1 MKHPWVALLLFVSVL
16 VIARGPALGKPDLGR
31 IGITVA
37 RMLEQDHFSQQPFD
51 DTISLKLLREYL
63 DTLDYNRLFFLQSD
77 VTEFE
82 RRYGTSLD
90 EDVLMGNLEAAFEI
104 YDRYLKRVVERVS
117 STPKL
122 VARDDLIDPTHFVEI
137 TRKESPWPKDQAD
150 AERLWR
156 DRVAA
161 DLLQERLNRERI
173 KTRTEKARAA
183 DTQKKSAEN
192 ENKQDAEVTANVAEQ
207 DLEEE
212 ESGVDLTK
220 SPEQVVID
228 RSNRLLRSLKEQGR
242 EDQAKIFLSALSRVY
257 DPHSE
262 YLSDSDLKSFE
273 ITMSLQLVGI
283 GAMLRSDDGYARVME
298 LVPGGPADKDGRL
311 KPKDRIA
318 AVAQGDEPF
327 VDTVDMELDK
337 VVEMIRGKKGTV
349 VRLSVIPG
357 TATDPSRRVVIDIV
371 RDEVK
376 IKDAAASAE
385 VIDHVMPDGSKRR
398 LGWLNLPSF
407 YAEMGGLRTSKTT
420 SATRDVRRLLN
431 RLKAEGIEGVV
442 VDLSRNGGGS
452 LEEAV
457 SLTGLFIRKG
467 PIVQAKLG
475 EGATESKSD
484 TDPGIVYDGPL
495 VVLTSRFSAS
505 ASEIFAAALQDYG
518 RAIVVGD
525 KSTFGKGT
533 VQTIFKLEHAIPFF
547 GGRLRNSGALRFTIQ
562 KFYRIAGG
570 STQFK
575 GVVSDLVL
583 PSATDH
589 NEVGESALKH
599 ALRYD
604 ELPPMRFEKIADLSG
619 IIPKLARRSKERVAS
634 DREFQYIVED
644 MKRFRERMDEN
655 RISLDLNKR
664 LAELYEEER
673 RRETREKERASRKR
687 QEHVTYA
694 ITLDNVDSEQLTRV
708 SSPSNPATGSS
719 QPSDFNPESFA
730 DRKKRPEID
739 PIKDE
744 TLKIL
749 HDFVSV
755 SKTPSIADA
764 E

>member
-1 MKHPWVALLLFVSVL
+1 MKHPTVGVISFLAALLFMT
-16 VIARGPALGKPDLGR
+16 GPAASKPDLGR

-37 RMLEQDHFSQQPFD
+37 RMLEQDHFSQQPLD

-104 YDRYLKRVVERVS
+104 YDRYLKRVSARVASTARLVES
-117 STPKL
+117 E
-122 VARDDLIDPTHFVEI
+122 DLIDPTHFVEI
-137 TRKESPWPKDQAD
+137 SRKDSPWPKDQAD

-156 DRVAA
+156 DRIAA
-161 DLLQERLNRERI
+161 DLLQERLNRERH
-173 KTRTEKARAA
+173 KTRTEKAQAA
-183 DTQKKSAEN
+183 KANKNSKNGGEN
-192 ENKQDAEVTANVAEQ
+192 EAHSQTDDPA
-207 DLEEE
+207 DE
-212 ESGVDLTK
+212 ESPVDLTK
-220 SPEQVVID
+220 RPEQVVID
-228 RSNRLLRSLKEQGR
+228 RSNRLLRSVKEQGR
-242 EDQAKIFLSALSRVY
+242 ENQAKIFLSALARVY

-318 AVAQGDEPF
+318 AVAQGNEPF

-337 VVEMIRGKKGTV
+337 VVELIRGKKGTV

-357 TATDPSRRVVIDIV
+357 TSTDPSRRVVIDIV

-376 IKDAAASAE
+376 LKDAAASAE
-385 VIDHVMPDGSKRR
+385 IIDHLMPDGSKRR

-420 SATRDVRRLLN
+420 SATRDVRRLIK
-431 RLKAEGIEGVV
+431 RLKAEGIEGLV

-457 SLTGLFIRKG
+457 NLTGLFIRRG
-467 PIVQAKLG
+467 PIVQARLG
-475 EGATESKSD
+475 DGATESKSD
-484 TDPGIVYDGPL
+484 TDPDIVYDGPL

-518 RAIVVGD
+518 RAIIVGD

-533 VQTIFKLEHAIPFF
+533 VQTIFKLEHTIPFF
-547 GGRLRNSGALRFTIQ
+547 GGRLRDSGALRFTIQ

-575 GVVSDLVL
+575 GVLSDIVL
-583 PSATDH
+583 PSATDY

-604 ELPPMRFEKIADLSG
+604 ELPPMKFEKVADLSG
-619 IIPKLARRSKERVAS
+619 VIEELARRSAERVA
-634 DREFQYIVED
+634 REPEFQYIIDD
-644 MKRFRERMDEN
+644 MNRFRERMDTN
-655 RISLDLNKR
+655 RISLDLETR
-664 LAELYEEER
+664 LAELRDEEL

-687 QEHVTYA
+687 LEHVIHA
-694 ITLDNVDSEQLTRV
+694 ITLDNVDAPQLTRV
-708 SSPSNPATGSS
+708 SSPPAKASRA
-719 QPSDFNPESFA
+719 SDGPEFDPESFA

-744 TLKIL
+744 TLRIL
-749 HDFVSV
+749 HDYVSA
-755 SKTPSIADA
+755 SKIPPIAGA
-764 E
+764 K